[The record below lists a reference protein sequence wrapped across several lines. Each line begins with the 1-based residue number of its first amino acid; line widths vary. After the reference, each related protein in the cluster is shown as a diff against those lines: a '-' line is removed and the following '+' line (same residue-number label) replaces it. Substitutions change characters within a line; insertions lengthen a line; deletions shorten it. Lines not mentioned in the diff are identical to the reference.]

1 MEPISDPSAY
11 TLIDWHELCHDYE
24 RVSEPQHAQ
33 DSTHEW
39 PLSLAERE
47 GVFYANAA

>member
-1 MEPISDPSAY
+1 MEPISDPGVL

-33 DSTHEW
+33 DSREW
-39 PLSLAERE
+39 PLSLVDRE
-47 GVFYANAA
+47 GAYSYAA